1 MIGKKIE
8 DRKVLREWYKERYDA
23 LVASFAWNTAE
34 ENIPIIPVIHGTDA
48 KIGKHICSAG
58 FAALSSLDAGYYG
71 KGIYF
76 TSSCLYATPY
86 FGTKPEPAII
96 ICFIIP
102 GNVRPIVEHK
112 NENPSFLGIPIDS
125 GYQSHYVLTNKDG
138 NPIEKKKDRHY
149 DEFVLASD
157 PQVVPVFLIYIS
169 KTILPGLIKEFT
181 RDIPGDEKGVQ
192 SARSPRD
199 TKKSKNKNPIPS
211 TSQRDVREMP
221 VPKESAEHKSTS
233 ESLLPEENVNYT
245 LF

>member
-8 DRKVLREWYKERYDA
+8 DRKDLREFYSERYNE
-23 LVASFAWNTAE
+23 LVKLFKWNTDTDT
-34 ENIPIIPVIHGTDA
+34 IPIVPVVHGTDA

-102 GNVRPIVEHK
+102 GNVRPVIENREEEH
-112 NENPSFLGIPIDS
+112 SFLGVPIDS
-125 GYQSHYVLTNKDG
+125 GYQSHYILTNRDG
-138 NPIEKKKDRHY
+138 TPVKKQKERCY

-157 PQVVPVFLIYIS
+157 PQVVPVYLLYVS
-169 KTILPGLIKEFT
+169 RNILPDLIKEFT
-181 RDIPGDEKGVQ
+181 RDIPGDEKAV
-192 SARSPRD
+192 SPR
-199 TKKSKNKNPIPS
+199 TPRNKKSTKNNRIEAKEEIGREVDIPYVS
-211 TSQRDVREMP
+211 GD
-221 VPKESAEHKSTS
+221 
-233 ESLLPEENVNYT
+233 SLLNEDKVASSE
-245 LF
+245 